1 MIREWFGDSGPERVS
16 ADPLSAPSF
25 RRKFGDL
32 EDIADTCFVL
42 DGGRLTAE
50 GRPGDILADMELLER
65 TNLIHAHRHR
75 HGSGELHSHPHVH
88 RDAG

>member
-1 MIREWFGDSGPERVS
+1 
-16 ADPLSAPSF
+16 
-25 RRKFGDL
+25 
-32 EDIADTCFVL
+32 
-42 DGGRLTAE
+42 LTAE
-50 GRPGDILADMELLER
+50 GRPGDILADTELLER